1 MRFIRTLRL
10 AIALGCLAQF
20 ALLAEPHT
28 DLPKALAEAKAHD
41 KPVFIYVYD
50 SI

>member
-1 MRFIRTLRL
+1 MSFILTYLL
-10 AIALGCLAQF
+10 AFALGCLAQI
-20 ALLAEPHT
+20 ALSAEPHT
-28 DLPKALAEAKAHD
+28 DLPKALAEAKAHS

>member
-1 MRFIRTLRL
+1 MSFILTYLL
-10 AIALGCLAQF
+10 AFALGCLAQI
-20 ALLAEPHT
+20 ALSAEPHT
-28 DLPKALAEAKAHD
+28 DLPKALAKAHS